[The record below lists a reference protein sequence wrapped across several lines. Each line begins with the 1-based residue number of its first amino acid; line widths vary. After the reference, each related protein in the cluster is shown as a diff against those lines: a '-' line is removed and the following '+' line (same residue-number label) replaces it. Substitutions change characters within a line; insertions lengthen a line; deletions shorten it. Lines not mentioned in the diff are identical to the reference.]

1 MMLGW
6 SKFKYLLKSK
16 ALHNKL
22 IHSHHIDLFWNNE
35 VQLYFRLSYER
46 PNSLSL
52 NIGNYFDLFESN
64 FIKFALLTKFHLS
77 SSSSFKN
84 GHIVITAYHHLWW
97 LPVLFILI
105 FIHNLTPLPSGSY
118 ESILTWNPF
127 LHLHLCIKSQA
138 WLRILFTTLRSIFK
152 EYFIVWLASVFKLYL
167 NRRFIPFLLFLLLL
181 SLTLQLKN

>member
-1 MMLGW
+1 M
-6 SKFKYLLKSK
+6 
-16 ALHNKL
+16 
-22 IHSHHIDLFWNNE
+22 
-35 VQLYFRLSYER
+35 
-46 PNSLSL
+46 
-52 NIGNYFDLFESN
+52 
-64 FIKFALLTKFHLS
+64 S
-77 SSSSFKN
+77 SPSSFKN

-181 SLTLQLKN
+181 SLILQLKNQIKRPSQNRIQLNKLFQLYLLKTEFSSCQLNLDESWHTLILYILVYISFINFLLPL

>member
-1 MMLGW
+1 MI
-6 SKFKYLLKSK
+6 YLSR
-16 ALHNKL
+16 
-22 IHSHHIDLFWNNE
+22 
-35 VQLYFRLSYER
+35 YFV
-46 PNSLSL
+46 
-52 NIGNYFDLFESN
+52 
-64 FIKFALLTKFHLS
+64 KFALLTKFHLS

-167 NRRFIPFLLFLLLL
+167 NRRLTFLFCYQLNTFFDTSIKELDKKAIAKSYSTQQTL
-181 SLTLQLKN
+181 STLPSQNRI

>member
-6 SKFKYLLKSK
+6 SKFNYLLRNK
-16 ALHNKL
+16 AFHDRL
-22 IHSHHIDLFWNNE
+22 IYSYHIDIFWIH
-35 VQLYFRLSYER
+35 VVKFRTSILLLSKWTLVTILIYLSRYFV
-46 PNSLSL
+46 
-52 NIGNYFDLFESN
+52 
-64 FIKFALLTKFHLS
+64 KFALLTKFHLS

-127 LHLHLCIKSQA
+127 LHLHLCIKSQT
-138 WLRILFTTLRSIFK
+138 WLRILLTALPSIF
-152 EYFIVWLASVFKLYL
+152 
-167 NRRFIPFLLFLLLL
+167 
-181 SLTLQLKN
+181 